1 MNLAILN
8 VLEES
13 VKLAGLSDLR
23 SRPFLYCSSPKLS
36 GLDVDCPVG
45 PWAGFVKRYRRGPL
59 LPLEPWKT

>member
-1 MNLAILN
+1 MNLAILK

-23 SRPFLYCSSPKLS
+23 ARPVLYCSSPQLS
-36 GLDVDCPVG
+36 GLDVDCPIR

-59 LPLEPWKT
+59 LPLEPRKT